1 MAGILV
7 YDFCRKES
15 KDKIKTLDKSSSRRK
30 QKNKQKK
37 IDLKVLAYTHKALD
51 MPSNFLG

>member
-1 MAGILV
+1 MAGILI

-15 KDKIKTLDKSSSRRK
+15 KDKIKTLDKSSSCRK
-30 QKNKQKK
+30 QKQNKKM
-37 IDLKVLAYTHKALD
+37 LKVLPYTQKALD